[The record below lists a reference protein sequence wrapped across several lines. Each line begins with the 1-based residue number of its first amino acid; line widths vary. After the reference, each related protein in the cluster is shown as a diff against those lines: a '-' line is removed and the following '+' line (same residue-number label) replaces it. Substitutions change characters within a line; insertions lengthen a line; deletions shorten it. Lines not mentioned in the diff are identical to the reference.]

1 MFKMNINEKNME
13 KFERNDNFR
22 YFKPDLDLKRLRL
35 ETEAKFETRLFYKM
49 NN

>member
-22 YFKPDLDLKRLRL
+22 YFKNKNKNFIFFINI
-35 ETEAKFETRLFYKM
+35 TIYIYY
-49 NN
+49 